1 MNKMNNTTYE
11 HQFLVFNVSDG
22 PKTINESL
30 NTYGQEGWRLTTMIT
45 VGGGEHIVAWIVK
58 DHVLESP
65 DPQKSEANKIAQ
77 LWSTDKTDSKKGK

>member
-1 MNKMNNTTYE
+1 MSNITYE

-58 DHVLESP
+58 DHALLAP
-65 DPQKSEANKIAQ
+65 DPTKSEANKIAQ
-77 LWSTDKTDSKKGK
+77 LWSSAEKTDDKKGK

>member
-1 MNKMNNTTYE
+1 
-11 HQFLVFNVSDG
+11 
-22 PKTINESL
+22 
-30 NTYGQEGWRLTTMIT
+30 MIT

-77 LWSTDKTDSKKGK
+77 LWSTEKADTKKGK